1 MIFLFKKTGFTIIE
15 LVVVVAILAVLSTVV
30 AGNLVTYIAKANEA
44 TIKGNMSTIASSATA
59 FFDREGEWNNVFV
72 AANNPTAA
80 NAMHSINSII
90 APNTI
95 VTALKSD
102 NSSWCACT
110 VLVQR
115 GGSQGTSLN
124 TFCVDSFGYR
134 KESSPTCTSRCNAT
148 IGRCGD

>member
-1 MIFLFKKTGFTIIE
+1 MVFLFKKTGFTVIE

-72 AANNPTAA
+72 AENNPTAA
-80 NAMHSINSII
+80 NAMRSINSII

-102 NSSWCACT
+102 NSFWCACS

-115 GGSQGTSLN
+115 GGSQGISLN
-124 TFCVDSFGYR
+124 SYCVDSRGYR
-134 KESSPTCTSRCNAT
+134 KESSGPCPLRCET
-148 IGRCGD
+148 TTGLCDV